1 MTIRGNNPP
10 MSLNKYKHS
19 VAVLVSDGLGLFEFG
34 IATEVFGLDRPE
46 FDFPWYDY
54 SVVGSTTEPVTA
66 TAGIQVIPQ
75 FDLSRLLEVDTIVIP
90 SWSTTHSNES
100 EELLDAIV
108 AADIRGTRFLSI
120 CSGVFLLARAGLL
133 DGKEVTTHWK
143 HVDKLKQQHP
153 ELLINADSIYVDHG
167 NIICSAGSSA
177 GIDACMHL
185 IRRDFGSSVAND
197 VARRLVASPHRVG
210 GQKQFIKAP
219 IEVKPKHTVSAA
231 MEWALERAREPITVG
246 DMAAKVYMSERTFLR
261 RFQETVGCTPSEWLQ
276 QIRIS
281 KAQELLESTDQG
293 LATIADQSGYQSLE
307 TFRAAFKRVTGLSAS
322 MYRQRFNV

>member
-1 MTIRGNNPP
+1 
-10 MSLNKYKHS
+10 MSSNKYKHS
-19 VAVLVSDGLGLFEFG
+19 VAALVSDGLGLFELG
-34 IATEVFGLDRPE
+34 IATEVFGLERPE
-46 FDFPWYDY
+46 FDFPWYEY
-54 SVVGSTTEPVTA
+54 SVVSLWGDTVTA
-66 TAGIQVIPQ
+66 TAGVQVTPHY
-75 FDLSRLLEVDTIVIP
+75 DLSRLNDVDTIVIP
-90 SWSTTHSNES
+90 SWPTNEHIES
-100 EELLDAIV
+100 DELLDTII
-108 AADIRGTRFLSI
+108 AAHQKGTRFLSI

-143 HVDKLKQQHP
+143 HVQKLQQQHP
-153 ELLINADSIYVDHG
+153 DIVINADSIYVDHG

-185 IRRDFGSSVAND
+185 VRRDYGARIANE

-219 IEVKPKHTVSAA
+219 VEVKPKHTISAA
-231 MEWALERAREPITVG
+231 MEWATERTREPITVG

-276 QIRIS
+276 QSRIAR
-281 KAQELLESTDQG
+281 AQELLESTDQG
-293 LATIADQSGYQSLE
+293 LAAIADQAGYQSLE

-322 MYRQRFNV
+322 MYRQRFNVS